1 MLIRILDNY
10 YKRDLGDADGML
22 WIWSSASSATLGK
35 LSSSSIENEGY
46 FLNVNCKEAAGL

>member
-22 WIWSSASSATLGK
+22 WIWSSASSATWGK